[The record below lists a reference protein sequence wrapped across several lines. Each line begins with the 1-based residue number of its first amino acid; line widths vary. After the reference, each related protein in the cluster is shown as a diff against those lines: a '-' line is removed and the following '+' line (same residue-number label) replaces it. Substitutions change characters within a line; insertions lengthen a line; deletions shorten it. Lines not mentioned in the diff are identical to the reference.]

1 MIELSNVHRTFVDGS
16 HELKVLQGVDWTIES
31 GESIAIM
38 GRSGTGKS
46 TLLNLIGGLDRKYK
60 GEIKVDG
67 QTLESMSDKAL
78 THFRNEKIGLVF
90 QSFHLM
96 NQLTTEENVMLPTW
110 FSSQQDTDFRKKAE
124 ELLERVGLANKIGK
138 YPNRLS
144 GGEKQRI
151 AIARALIMQ
160 PKILLCDEPT
170 GNLDEQ
176 TSTEIL
182 KLFKDLHQEE
192 GITLIM
198 VTHDRRIAEA
208 TQRVMVLH
216 NGLLTEEA
224 SEALEETNKESEQNG

>member
-1 MIELSNVHRTFVDGS
+1 MIDLSDVHRTFVDGS
-16 HELKVLQGVDWTIES
+16 HELKVLQGVNWHIED
-31 GESIAIM
+31 GDSIAVM

-60 GEIKVDG
+60 GGIKVDG
-67 QTLESMSDKAL
+67 QSLEKMSDKEL
-78 THFRNEKIGLVF
+78 TRFRNEKIGLVF

-96 NQLTTEENVMLPTW
+96 DQLTTEENVMLPTW
-110 FSSQQDTDFRKKAE
+110 FSQKPGEYHQRSCD
-124 ELLERVGLANKIGK
+124 LLQRVGLADKIGK

-151 AIARALIMQ
+151 AIARALVMQ

-176 TSTEIL
+176 TSEEVL
-182 KLFKDLHQEE
+182 QLFKELHQEE

-198 VTHDRRIAEA
+198 ITHDHRIAAA
-208 TQRVMVLH
+208 TQKTMVLK
-216 NGLLTEEA
+216 NGR
-224 SEALEETNKESEQNG
+224 LEQD